1 MSDLWNV
8 VDFLTN
14 CLYVNW
20 ILLRILSFI
29 QVKIEEANQDGDMYD
44 MNKSVF
50 QLNSVHKP
58 REEWDPYDPMFIAEG
73 MFGAAN
79 IFSFLKL
86 VHIFSVHPHLG
97 PLQISLG
104 RMVFDIIK
112 FFFIYTWVVFAF
124 GCGMNQLLWYYS
136 QKDYEICFASDP
148 NSLSSSKE
156 YLSKT
161 ITELDKE
168 HSCSIWR
175 RFSNLFE
182 TSQTLFW
189 ASFGLIDLLNFELS
203 GIKEFTRFWGML
215 MFGSYSIINVV
226 VLLNLL
232 IAMMSDSYQVIS
244 SGRDTEWKFAR
255 SKLWITYFDDTNGVP
270 PPFNLIPSTKM
281 ISKSCKKVLCC
292 SNCSACCETGKSFND
307 SFSNAT
313 NQAIYERV
321 MKSLVRRFV

>member
-1 MSDLWNV
+1 M

-14 CLYVNW
+14 CLYMNW

-29 QVKIEEANQDGDMYD
+29 QVKYEESNSSED
-44 MNKSVF
+44 MNYAINYPSYASV
-50 QLNSVHKP
+50 NYNTIHKP
-58 REEWDPYDPMFIAEG
+58 REEWDPYDPMLISEG

-136 QKDYEICFASDP
+136 QKDYEICFPDMAKDDAT
-148 NSLSSSKE
+148 
-156 YLSKT
+156 KT
-161 ITELDKE
+161 LLKSVSELDRE

-189 ASFGLIDLLNFELS
+189 ASFGLVDLLNFELS

-232 IAMMSDSYQVIS
+232 IAMMSDSYQVI
-244 SGRDTEWKFAR
+244 GF
-255 SKLWITYFDDTNGVP
+255 IHG
-270 PPFNLIPSTKM
+270 LI
-281 ISKSCKKVLCC
+281 L
-292 SNCSACCETGKSFND
+292 D
-307 SFSNAT
+307 
-313 NQAIYERV
+313 
-321 MKSLVRRFV
+321 

>member
-1 MSDLWNV
+1 M
-8 VDFLTN
+8 
-14 CLYVNW
+14 NW
-20 ILLRILSFI
+20 ILLRIISFI
-29 QVKIEEANQDGDMYD
+29 QVKVEEASLEDHLTYE
-44 MNKSVF
+44 SI
-50 QLNSVHKP
+50 HKP
-58 REEWDPYDPMFIAEG
+58 REEWDPYDPMFISEG

-136 QKDYEICFASDP
+136 QKDYELCFSDSVTKDVASSREM
-148 NSLSSSKE
+148 NLKIIS
-156 YLSKT
+156 
-161 ITELDKE
+161 ELDKE

-189 ASFGLIDLLNFELS
+189 ASFGLVDLLNFELS

-255 SKLWITYFDDTNGVP
+255 SKLWITYFDNTNGVP
-270 PPFNLIPSTKM
+270 PPFNLIPSTKL
-281 ISKSCKKVLCC
+281 ISKTCKKVCC
-292 SNCSACCETGKSFND
+292 SGCSTCCESGKTFTD

-321 MKSLVRRFV
+321 MKSLVRRFVKNTSCSNFDPETRYF